1 MGMDVAMTDA
11 SKLAA
16 SMIVATAL
24 IGTPAAAADAA
35 MITKA
40 PARTQAIGWSG
51 CHLGANAGTSWG
63 SSHWTYPGPAIDL
76 ESHSVRGQQVGGQVG
91 CDLQAGPLVFGFEG
105 QLDWANLSGEHLYV
119 PQGDT
124 YRTRL
129 DWIGT
134 ATGRVGI
141 AVDRALVYVKGGFAA
156 AGARYD
162 VLGTTITGA
171 ATRRGWTVGG
181 GLEYALTANWSARI
195 EYAHSDFGTAD
206 VRMCTAGGGCSVFAM
221 GDEVDTVSL
230 GISYRFPFQTGA
242 IAARY

>member
-1 MGMDVAMTDA
+1 MTDA

-16 SMIVATAL
+16 PMIVAMAL

-40 PARTQAIGWSG
+40 PARAQAISWSG
-51 CHLGANAGTSWG
+51 CYLGANAGAGWG
-63 SSHWTYPGPAIDL
+63 NSGWTYPFISADL
-76 ESHSVRGQQVGGQVG
+76 GSHSLRGQQVGGQIG
-91 CDLQAGPLVFGFEG
+91 CDLQAGPLVFGLEG
-105 QLDWANLSGEHLYV
+105 QLDWANLTGEHLYV

-129 DWIGT
+129 DWLGT

-162 VLGTTITGA
+162 VLGTTITGSA
-171 ATRRGWTVGG
+171 SRRGWTVGG

-195 EYAHSDFGTAD
+195 EYAHSDFGATD
-206 VRMCTAGGGCSVFAM
+206 VRMCNAGGGCSVFAM
-221 GDEVDTVSL
+221 GDKVDTVSL
-230 GISYRFPFQTGA
+230 GINYRFPFQTGA